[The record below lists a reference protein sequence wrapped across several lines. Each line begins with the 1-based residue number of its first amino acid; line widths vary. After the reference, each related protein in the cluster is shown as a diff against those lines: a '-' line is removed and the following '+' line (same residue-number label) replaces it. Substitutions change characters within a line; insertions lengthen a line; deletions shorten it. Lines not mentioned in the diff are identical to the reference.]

1 MRQYH
6 LLPHTAD
13 VRLSVSADSLS
24 ELFKGSLEGMSE
36 MLKRGATRSRPDPAT
51 GVRIQLSAPDT
62 TTLLIDFLNEALA
75 HDAIERVVL
84 YDVSELIL
92 DDTRLNAVIQ
102 GVRADGF
109 DEDIKAATYHEA
121 HIEQRAPD
129 AYYVRIV
136 LDV

>member
-1 MRQYH
+1 MRQYR

-36 MLKRGATRSRPDPAT
+36 MLKHGATRSRPDPAT
-51 GVRIQLSAPDT
+51 SVRIQLSAPDT

-75 HDAIERVVL
+75 RDVIDRVGL
-84 YDVSELIL
+84 YDVSELVL
-92 DDTRLNAVIQ
+92 DDATLSAVVQ
-102 GVRADGF
+102 SVRADSF

-136 LDV
+136 FDI